1 MDRASS
7 TDRAAAHSVACSTEQ
22 LVRSEAAWA
31 LTLTLTLPPTRTPT
45 LTLSLTRTLTLTLSL
60 TLALTLSLTLSLSL
74 TLPSGCA
81 SKRPACRPTAST
93 QGAAPPKRPRC
104 PHLIVAPSS
113 SAALPWLP

>member
-31 LTLTLTLPPTRTPT
+31 LTLTLTLPPTRTP
-45 LTLSLTRTLTLTLSL
+45 TLTLSL